1 MTKTGPQ
8 MGEKER
14 QRKRETE
21 IMGRGLSGP
30 VYLPMQYKSHL
41 A

>member
-1 MTKTGPQ
+1 

-14 QRKRETE
+14 QRERETE
-21 IMGRGLSGP
+21 IMAEDYLDQST
-30 VYLPMQYKSHL
+30 LPMQYKSHL